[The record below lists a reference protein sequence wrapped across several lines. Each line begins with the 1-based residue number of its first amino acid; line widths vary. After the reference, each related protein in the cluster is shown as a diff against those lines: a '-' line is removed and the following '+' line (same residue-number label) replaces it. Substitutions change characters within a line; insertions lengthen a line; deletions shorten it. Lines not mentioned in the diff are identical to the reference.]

1 MEVLGV
7 LSKKA
12 GDPAFLTCHVET
24 GDNAMTGISW
34 FKGETE
40 LKDSDVG
47 VEIEVDAAAS
57 DDGGQTYT
65 RQARLTLEEMDSA
78 DTGTD
83 YSCKVNYASP
93 ILSDQSKAVT
103 ITVLGWY

>member
-1 MEVLGV
+1 MEVPELN
-7 LSKKA
+7 SKKV
-12 GDPAFLTCHVET
+12 GNSIILTCHVET

-34 FKGETE
+34 FKGDTE

-47 VEIEVDAAAS
+47 VKIVVDAAAT
-57 DDGGQTYT
+57 DDGITFT
-65 RQARLTLEEMDSA
+65 RESRLTLDDLDSDDA
-78 DTGTD
+78 GTD